1 MTSNAPRITVS
12 PARRYRVAAG
22 HRWPVEVRP
31 APGELLSSWLHR
43 LAHANGVP
51 PRYFGAVLGVAGET
65 WSAQLD
71 RHLPDAVRRL
81 LLDHTSIC
89 PEEIDGL
96 CLANSPLSTLRLRL
110 RTRPQDAGTSTA
122 QSCWLQFCPTCLR
135 EDEVPYFRR
144 SWTLATRVSCFRH
157 GCRLRD
163 RCPSCG
169 QGLAPFRRDRLVPQQ
184 YCAFC
189 DASLAKPTGPAS
201 TGARRLERLIDD
213 LLRLDSAGRA
223 QDDRKSLAARLSRYS
238 VPVGPGASTIPYLS
252 HRVRYNFFRRLSERQ
267 IEARDHTERGPLT
280 LWVRLARAAENHN
293 GLVRMLTNRLGETAG
308 LGPASSCR
316 EPDRAAL
323 LRAATRLHEDR
334 STPVATLAASYTS
347 GASEDPARP
356 ASASCSGSGR
366 SRKDSIP
373 KTARKASVVTNV

>member
-43 LAHANGVP
+43 LAHANGAP

-89 PEEIDGL
+89 SEEIDGL

-169 QGLAPFRRDRLVPQQ
+169 RALRRSGGIALCHSSTAPSATLLSPNRRTRQTQAL
-184 YCAFC
+184 
-189 DASLAKPTGPAS
+189 
-201 TGARRLERLIDD
+201 
-213 LLRLDSAGRA
+213 
-223 QDDRKSLAARLSRYS
+223 
-238 VPVGPGASTIPYLS
+238 GAS
-252 HRVRYNFFRRLSERQ
+252 
-267 IEARDHTERGPLT
+267 
-280 LWVRLARAAENHN
+280 
-293 GLVRMLTNRLGETAG
+293 
-308 LGPASSCR
+308 
-316 EPDRAAL
+316 
-323 LRAATRLHEDR
+323 
-334 STPVATLAASYTS
+334 S
-347 GASEDPARP
+347 G
-356 ASASCSGSGR
+356 
-366 SRKDSIP
+366 
-373 KTARKASVVTNV
+373 

>member
-1 MTSNAPRITVS
+1 MTSTAPRITVS
-12 PARRYRVAAG
+12 PARRYGVAAG
-22 HRWPVEVRP
+22 RRWPVEVRA

-43 LAHANGVP
+43 VAHANGVP
-51 PRYFGAVLGVAGET
+51 PRYFGAVLGASGEA

-71 RHLPDAVRRL
+71 RHLPDTVRRL
-81 LLDHTSIC
+81 LREHTSIC

-96 CLANSPLSTLRLRL
+96 SVAHCPLSTLRLRL
-110 RTRPQDAGTSTA
+110 RTRPQDVGTSTV
-122 QSCWLQFCPTCLR
+122 QSCWLQFCPACLR

-169 QGLAPFRRDRLVPQQ
+169 LGLAPFRQARLLPQQ

-189 DASLAKPTGPAS
+189 DAPLVKPTGPAS
-201 TGARRLERLIDD
+201 TRARRIERLMDD

-223 QDDRKSLAARLSRYS
+223 QDDRKSLAARLARYP
-238 VPVGPGASTIPYLS
+238 VPVGPATSTIPYLS
-252 HRVRYNFFRRLSERQ
+252 HRVRHDFFRRLSERQ
-267 IEARDHTERGPLT
+267 IEARDPTERGSLA
-280 LWVRLARAAENHN
+280 LWLRLASAAENHN
-293 GLVRMLTNRLGETAG
+293 GLVRMLTDRLGETAG
-308 LGPASSCR
+308 LGPASSSR
-316 EPDRAAL
+316 APDLADL

-334 STPVATLAASYTS
+334 STSVATRAAPCTS
-347 GASEDPARP
+347 GPSEDPARP

-366 SRKDSIP
+366 SRKDVIP
-373 KTARKASVVTNV
+373 KAAKKASVVTKV

>member
-1 MTSNAPRITVS
+1 MTSTAPRITVS
-12 PARRYRVAAG
+12 PARRYIVAAG
-22 HRWPVEVRP
+22 RHWPVEVRP

-43 LAHANGVP
+43 VAHANGVP

-71 RHLPDAVRRL
+71 RHLPDTVRRL

-89 PEEIDGL
+89 PEEIDGISVAH
-96 CLANSPLSTLRLRL
+96 CPLSTLRLRL
-110 RTRPQDAGTSTA
+110 RTRPEDVGTSA
-122 QSCWLQFCPTCLR
+122 ALSCWLQFCPTCLR

-144 SWTLATRVSCFRH
+144 SWTWATRVSCFRH

-163 RCPSCG
+163 CCPSCG
-169 QGLAPFRRDRLVPQQ
+169 QGLAPFRQARLVPQQ

-189 DASLAKPTGPAS
+189 DAPLAKPTGPAS
-201 TGARRLERLIDD
+201 PGARRIERLMDD

-223 QDDRKSLAARLSRYS
+223 PDDRKSLAARLARYP
-238 VPVGPGASTIPYLS
+238 VPVGPTTSTITHLS
-252 HRVRYNFFRRLSERQ
+252 HRIRYDFFRRLSERQ
-267 IEARDHTERGPLT
+267 IEARDSTERGSLT

-293 GLVRMLTNRLGETAG
+293 GLVKVLTDRLSETAG
-308 LGPASSCR
+308 LRPASSSR
-316 EPDRAAL
+316 EPDLAVL
-323 LRAATRLHEDR
+323 LRAATRLHEGR
-334 STPVATLAASYTS
+334 STPVATRAAPYKS
-347 GASEDPARP
+347 GASEDPAKP

-373 KTARKASVVTNV
+373 KAAKKPSVVTKV

>member
-1 MTSNAPRITVS
+1 MTSNGPRISVS
-12 PARRYRVAAG
+12 LARRYSVATG
-22 HRWPVEVRP
+22 RRWPVEVRP

-43 LAHANGVP
+43 LARANGVP
-51 PRYFGAVLGVAGET
+51 PRYFGAVLGAAGET

-71 RHLPDAVRRL
+71 RHLPEAVRRL
-81 LLDHTSIC
+81 LLDHTSIS
-89 PEEIDGL
+89 PEDIDGL
-96 CLANSPLSTLRLRL
+96 CLAHSPFSSVRLRL
-110 RTRPQDAGTSTA
+110 RALLQDAGTSTA

-135 EDEVPYFRR
+135 EDEVPFFRQ

-169 QGLAPFRRDRLVPQQ
+169 QGLAPFLQARLVPQQ

-189 DASLAKPTGPAS
+189 DAPLAKPTGPAS
-201 TGARRLERLIDD
+201 PGARRLERLMDD
-213 LLRLDSAGRA
+213 LLRLDSAGRPYG
-223 QDDRKSLAARLSRYS
+223 DRKSHAARLARYP
-238 VPVGPGASTIPYLS
+238 VPVGPTTSTIPRLS
-252 HRVRYNFFRRLSERQ
+252 HRIRYDFFRRLSERQ
-267 IEARDHTERGPLT
+267 IEASGPQT
-280 LWVRLARAAENHN
+280 LWNRLASAAENHN
-293 GLVRMLTNRLGETAG
+293 GLVRILTDRLSVTAG
-308 LGPASSCR
+308 LGPASSSR
-316 EPDRAAL
+316 EPDLAAL

-334 STPVATLAASYTS
+334 GTPVATRAVSYTS

-373 KTARKASVVTNV
+373 KAAKKASVVTKV

>member
-1 MTSNAPRITVS
+1 MTSSAQRITVS

-22 HRWPVEVRP
+22 HRWPVDVRP

-71 RHLPDAVRRL
+71 RHLPEAVRRI

-89 PEEIDGL
+89 PEDIDGL
-96 CLANSPLSTLRLRL
+96 CLAHSPFSSVRLQLRS
-110 RTRPQDAGTSTA
+110 RPQDAGTSTA

-135 EDEVPYFRR
+135 EDEAPYFRQ

-169 QGLAPFRRDRLVPQQ
+169 QGLAPFRQDRLVSQQ

-189 DASLAKPTGPAS
+189 DAPLAKPTDPANP
-201 TGARRLERLIDD
+201 GARRLERLIDD
-213 LLRLDSAGRA
+213 LLRLDTAGLALGVGRGK
-223 QDDRKSLAARLSRYS
+223 RKTLPERIAICP
-238 VPVGPGASTIPYLS
+238 VPVGTTTSTIPQLS
-252 HRVRYNFFRRLSERQ
+252 HRIRHDFFRRLSEGQ
-267 IEARDHTERGPLT
+267 SGIVGHKGGGPLN
-280 LWVRLARAAENHN
+280 LWVRLANAAGNHN
-293 GLVRMLTNRLGETAG
+293 GLVKELTDQLAETAG
-308 LGPASSCR
+308 LRRASSPR
-316 EPDRAAL
+316 ATDLAAL
-323 LRAATRLHEDR
+323 LRAATQLHEARR
-334 STPVATLAASYTS
+334 SAAE
-347 GASEDPARP
+347 AQPAP
-356 ASASCSGSGR
+356 
-366 SRKDSIP
+366 
-373 KTARKASVVTNV
+373 

>member
-1 MTSNAPRITVS
+1 M
-12 PARRYRVAAG
+12 
-22 HRWPVEVRP
+22 EVRP

-51 PRYFGAVLGVAGET
+51 PRYFGAVLGVVGET

-89 PEEIDGL
+89 PEEIDSL

-122 QSCWLQFCPTCLR
+122 QSCWLQFCPTCLG

-169 QGLAPFRRDRLVPQQ
+169 QGLAPFSRDRLVPQQ
-184 YCAFC
+184 YCALC
-189 DASLAKPTGPAS
+189 DASLAKPTDPANS
-201 TGARRLERLIDD
+201 RARHLERLIDD

-223 QDDRKSLAARLSRYS
+223 HDDRKSLAARLARYP
-238 VPVGPGASTIPYLS
+238 VPVGSAISTIPYLS
-252 HRVRYNFFRRLSERQ
+252 HRVRYDFFRRLSERQ
-267 IEARDHTERGPLT
+267 IEARDCTERCSLT
-280 LWVRLARAAENHN
+280 LWLRLASAAENHN
-293 GLVRMLTNRLGETAG
+293 GLVQVLTDRLSETAG
-308 LGPASSCR
+308 LRPVSSTR
-316 EPDRAAL
+316 EPDLAVL
-323 LRAATRLHEDR
+323 LRAAARLHEGR
-334 STPVATLAASYTS
+334 STPVETRAASYTS

-366 SRKDSIP
+366 SRKDVIP
-373 KTARKASVVTNV
+373 KAAKNASVVTKV

>member
-1 MTSNAPRITVS
+1 MTSSAQRITVS

-22 HRWPVEVRP
+22 HRWPVDVRP

-81 LLDHTSIC
+81 LLDHTAIC
-89 PEEIDGL
+89 PDEIDGL

-122 QSCWLQFCPTCLR
+122 QSCWLQFCPSCLG

-169 QGLAPFRRDRLVPQQ
+169 QSLAPFRQARLVPQQ

-189 DASLAKPTGPAS
+189 DAPLAKPTGPAS

-213 LLRLDSAGRA
+213 LLRLDSAERA
-223 QDDRKSLAARLSRYS
+223 QDDRKSLAVQLMKHP
-238 VPVGPGASTIPYLS
+238 VPVRTATSTVPFLS
-252 HRVRYNFFRRLSERQ
+252 HRVRYDFFRRLSEGQ
-267 IEARDHTERGPLT
+267 SGIVGHKGGGPLN
-280 LWVRLARAAENHN
+280 LWVRLANAAGNQN
-293 GLVRMLTNRLGETAG
+293 GLVKELTDQLAETAG
-308 LGPASSCR
+308 LRRASSPR
-316 EPDRAAL
+316 ATDLAAL
-323 LRAATRLHEDR
+323 LRAATQLHEARR
-334 STPVATLAASYTS
+334 SAAE
-347 GASEDPARP
+347 AQPAP
-356 ASASCSGSGR
+356 
-366 SRKDSIP
+366 
-373 KTARKASVVTNV
+373 

>member
-1 MTSNAPRITVS
+1 MTSTAPRITVA
-12 PARRYRVAAG
+12 PAHRYGMATGR
-22 HRWPVEVRP
+22 RWPVDVKP
-31 APGELLSSWLHR
+31 ASGELLSSWLHR

-51 PRYFGAVLGVAGET
+51 PRYFGAMLGVTGET

-81 LLDHTSIC
+81 LFDHTSIC

-144 SWTLATRVSCFRH
+144 SWALATRVSCFRH
-157 GCRLRD
+157 GCQLRD

-169 QGLAPFRRDRLVPQQ
+169 QGLAPFRQACLVPQH

-189 DASLAKPTGPAS
+189 DAPIAKPTGPAS
-201 TGARRLERLIDD
+201 PGTRRLERLIDD

-223 QDDRKSLAARLSRYS
+223 RDDRQSLAARLMKHP
-238 VPVGPGASTIPYLS
+238 VPVGPATSTIPFLS
-252 HRVRYNFFRRLSERQ
+252 HRVRYDFFRRLSERQ
-267 IEARDHTERGPLT
+267 IEVRDPTERGPLT
-280 LWVRLARAAENHN
+280 LWVGLTRAAENHN
-293 GLVRMLTNRLGETAG
+293 GLVRILTDRLSKTAG
-308 LGPASSCR
+308 LGPASSSR
-316 EPDRAAL
+316 EPDLAAL

-334 STPVATLAASYTS
+334 GTPVATRAASYTS
-347 GASEDPARP
+347 GASKDPAKP

-373 KTARKASVVTNV
+373 KAAKKASVVTKV